1 MSMSEPLLPHPAQ
14 DDEGVVAAEPGG
26 EGAPLPGSDEE
37 PDVLPGAHED
47 GAAEGDALNDDADV
61 SGTVRSRKDPP
72 FRTPVAGDSLS
83 PDRLAAE
90 TGAES
95 SD

>member
-26 EGAPLPGSDEE
+26 EGAPLPSSDEE
-37 PDVLPGAHED
+37 PDVRPGAEE
-47 GAAEGDALNDDADV
+47 GGTAENEAAAA
-61 SGTVRSRKDPP
+61 RPRPDPP

-83 PDRLAAE
+83 PERLAAE
-90 TGAES
+90 TQ
-95 SD
+95 D